1 MVRTAIIHNGDIQ
14 IVRLAKDVALPDHV
28 RKVVVVRD
36 GARRI
41 IVPADARWDDFF
53 DAPGVNLADRD
64 QSEPPDRESL

>member
-1 MVRTAIIHNGDIQ
+1 MTRTEIIRDGDTQ

-28 RKVVVVRD
+28 RDVVVVRD

-41 IVPADARWDDFF
+41 IVPADALWDDFF

-64 QSEPPDRESL
+64 QS